1 VRLLI
6 IPSCQHL
13 FSDVIK
19 NYGSFIVHFFTF
31 NSTHPII
38 NMSKFLGLRTLIYK
52 VPDLDG
58 AKAWYTKIFGVA
70 PYFDEPF
77 HVGFEIGGYEF
88 GLQPLE
94 GSSPALG
101 ARVSTYWGVDNV
113 QAVYDQLLAAGAT
126 PFEEPMEV
134 GDGIIVAAVQDPWG
148 NVFGVIYN
156 PHFKAK

>member
-1 VRLLI
+1 MA
-6 IPSCQHL
+6 
-13 FSDVIK
+13 
-19 NYGSFIVHFFTF
+19 TF
-31 NSTHPII
+31 H
-38 NMSKFLGLRTLIYK
+38 GLRTLIYK
-52 VPDLDG
+52 VPDLEA
-58 AKAWYTKIFGVA
+58 AKKWYTNIFGVA

-94 GSSPALG
+94 GPLPAG

-113 QAVYDQLLAAGAT
+113 QSIYDKLIAAGAT
-126 PFEEPMEV
+126 PFEEPIEV
-134 GDGIIVAAVQDPWG
+134 GDGIVVAAVQDPWG

>member
-1 VRLLI
+1 MEVLLRI
-6 IPSCQHL
+6 FLPLIL
-13 FSDVIK
+13 FTKD
-19 NYGSFIVHFFTF
+19 
-31 NSTHPII
+31 P
-38 NMSKFLGLRTLIYK
+38 MSKFLGLRTLIYK
-52 VPDLDG
+52 VPDLAA
-58 AKAWYTKIFGVA
+58 AKAWYTNIFGVA

-94 GSSPALG
+94 GTLPASG

-134 GDGIIVAAVQDPWG
+134 GDGIVVAAVQDPWG

-156 PHFKAK
+156 PHFKVK